1 MREVFRPYFPA
12 FEEFAAV
19 SFSKFWFLGNFFSRQ
34 IGKKNFEAIF
44 GSLWPCQRQNLWLQ
58 LGKMKVI

>member
-12 FEEFAAV
+12 FEEFVAV

-34 IGKKNFEAIF
+34 IGKKTLRQFLEVCGPANARIF
-44 GSLWPCQRQNLWLQ
+44 GCNWE
-58 LGKMKVI
+58 K